1 MGNSGGRFVWYE
13 LATTDIEAAK
23 AFYAGVLGWGTG
35 DASMPGSVYTLFTA
49 GDAPV
54 AGLMKL
60 PADAIRAGATPQWT
74 GYVGVDDVDA
84 AAGQVEKLGGIVRI
98 PPMDLPNVSRFSVI
112 ADPEMVTLVL
122 VKGRKGGPEQSKQ
135 AVGPGRVVWH
145 ELLASDLE
153 RAFAF
158 YRNLLGWK
166 KTDVHT
172 GPMGTYQQFSD
183 GTETVGGIFAR
194 PEMPLLSQWLYYFKV
209 AGIDE
214 AAKRVQAGGG
224 QILYGPVSVPG
235 GARMVHCTDPQG
247 ALFALIDSSVSIAV
261 GCYSSR
267 APADDAGGG
276 PHGSRST
283 RL

>member
-23 AFYAGVLGWGTG
+23 AFYTGVLGWGTG

-122 VKGRKGGPEQSKQ
+122 V
-135 AVGPGRVVWH
+135 PGRVVWH

-172 GPMGTYQQFSD
+172 GSMGTYQQFSD